1 MRKSLLLASVFALAP
16 SLAFSADVVIENAW
30 TRASLSAAVKNAAG
44 YMTIRNTTDKA
55 DALIAIKG
63 NVADVTE
70 VHEMTFVDGVMRMNA
85 IESLEIPANGEANL
99 EPGGYH
105 VMFLGLKE
113 PFKEGESFNL
123 TLIFEN
129 AGEVEVPVTIRE
141 PYQKQSHQH

>member
-1 MRKSLLLASVFALAP
+1 MRKSLLLTSVFVLAP
-16 SLAFSADVVIENAW
+16 SLAFSADIVVENAW

-55 DALIAIKG
+55 DVLIGIKG
-63 NVADVTE
+63 DVADVTE
-70 VHEMTFVDGVMRMNA
+70 VHEMTFEDGVMRMNA
-85 IESLEIPANGEANL
+85 IEELEVPANGEANL

-123 TLIFEN
+123 TLTFEN
-129 AGEVEVPVTIRE
+129 AGAVEVPVTIRE
-141 PYQKQSHQH
+141 PYQKPSHQH